1 MQKLRLREG
10 EGPSER
16 EKRKEKE
23 KHPKTRRS
31 RAGFRFLS
39 EKVRRKTAAPS
50 PSILSFAPR
59 FFLPLLGVSPFPFRH
74 VAEERRSQRSPRR
87 GAARVGGSIRV
98 GQGRQSRGLLEAERP
113 LSSKIWGAGSFP
125 GRGWRFFTALRVR
138 RSTRTEERREDIKRK
153 RTREARDREEQ
164 AGTPGRGG
172 PSDRKWAYPE
182 GSAARGRPQRR
193 RGLARGYGRKFSI
206 ACFVFEV

>member
-50 PSILSFAPR
+50 PSLDSLFRPSFLFAAAR
-59 FFLPLLGVSPFPFRH
+59 CFSLPLPT
-74 VAEERRSQRSPRR
+74 RR
-87 GAARVGGSIRV
+87 GRATLAAVS
-98 GQGRQSRGLLEAERP
+98 
-113 LSSKIWGAGSFP
+113 
-125 GRGWRFFTALRVR
+125 
-138 RSTRTEERREDIKRK
+138 
-153 RTREARDREEQ
+153 
-164 AGTPGRGG
+164 
-172 PSDRKWAYPE
+172 
-182 GSAARGRPQRR
+182 
-193 RGLARGYGRKFSI
+193 
-206 ACFVFEV
+206 